1 MNGIDLLDIN
11 RIQFHDCP
19 IPHFL
24 SPPPNPRASIKFPT
38 HLQIFEACMHLRQPI
53 TALIHT
59 LSLTANRIIII
70 HDALLA
76 SVVQDA
82 TYIPN
87 SETYVLHCTSA
98 FTSFFNL
105 WGAPGKPFQIED
117 EVPNDLP
124 SLEGCFAFEAMNVFA
139 SQAEFM
145 KLRAGDFLNTSRSM
159 ERTYID
165 LLQQINEIK
174 KLWAIGRP
182 LHPVTICRNKIPIR
196 QEQCLNWLDKQAPK
210 SVVYISFGTTST
222 TDEQI
227 NELAIGLEE
236 SKTKFTWVLR
246 DADKGDIFAEKGRRV
261 EFPHGF
267 EARMEGVGIVI
278 RAWVTQLEILG
289 HPSTG
294 GFMNLCGW
302 NSCM

>member
-1 MNGIDLLDIN
+1 M
-11 RIQFHDCP
+11 C
-19 IPHFL
+19 
-24 SPPPNPRASIKFPT
+24 SI
-38 HLQIFEACMHLRQPI
+38 I
-53 TALIHT
+53 
-59 LSLTANRIIII
+59 
-70 HDALLA
+70 
-76 SVVQDA
+76 
-82 TYIPN
+82 
-87 SETYVLHCTSA
+87 
-98 FTSFFNL
+98 
-105 WGAPGKPFQIED
+105 
-117 EVPNDLP
+117 
-124 SLEGCFAFEAMNVFA
+124 
-139 SQAEFM
+139 
-145 KLRAGDFLNTSRSM
+145 LN
-159 ERTYID
+159 
-165 LLQQINEIK
+165 N
-174 KLWAIGRP
+174 
-182 LHPVTICRNKIPIR
+182 
-196 QEQCLNWLDKQAPK
+196 KQAPK

-261 EFPHGF
+261 EFPHVF